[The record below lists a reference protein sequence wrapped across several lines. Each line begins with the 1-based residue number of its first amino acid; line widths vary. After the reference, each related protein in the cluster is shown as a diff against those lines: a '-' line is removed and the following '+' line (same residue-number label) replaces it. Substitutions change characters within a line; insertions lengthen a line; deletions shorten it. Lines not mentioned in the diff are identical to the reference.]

1 VPREAAEARQSSHH
15 DGPGSAPGDVREA
28 AGRVDA
34 VYRAL
39 FETQMALGPEAPFQ
53 ERLISAYVQH
63 RDDVAAAREQLVAR
77 VQASR

>member
-1 VPREAAEARQSSHH
+1 
-15 DGPGSAPGDVREA
+15 
-28 AGRVDA
+28 
-34 VYRAL
+34 
-39 FETQMALGPEAPFQ
+39 MALGPEAPFQ